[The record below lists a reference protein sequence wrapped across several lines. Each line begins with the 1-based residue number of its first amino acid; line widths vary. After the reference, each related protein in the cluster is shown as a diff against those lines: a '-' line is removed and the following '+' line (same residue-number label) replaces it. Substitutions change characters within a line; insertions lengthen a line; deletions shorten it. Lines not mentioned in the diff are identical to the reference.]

1 MPYVAQRL
9 LTMGGQK
16 FAPPGNAYDLPH
28 IMPSDLVERT
38 PFRSLANMLNRGVI
52 KQVEALPDARAVPA
66 PAAPA
71 LDVNDLEANPRVEKE
86 GNGWWTVDGER
97 VHGRNGVRK
106 ALELGG

>member
-1 MPYVAQRL
+1 MPYVAQRS

-28 IMPSDLVERT
+28 IMPSELVERT
-38 PFRSLANMLNRGVI
+38 PFRSLASLLTRGVI
-52 KQVEALPDARAVPA
+52 KQVEVLDVRVPPA
-66 PAAPA
+66 TAAPG
-71 LDVNDLEANPRVEKE
+71 VEDLEANPRVEKE

-97 VHGRNGVRK
+97 VHGRNGVLK